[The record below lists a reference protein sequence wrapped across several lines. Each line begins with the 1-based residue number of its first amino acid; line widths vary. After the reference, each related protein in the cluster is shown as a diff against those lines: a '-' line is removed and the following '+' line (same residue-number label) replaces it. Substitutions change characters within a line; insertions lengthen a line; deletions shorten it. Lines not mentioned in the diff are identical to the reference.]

1 MQPRRVTAQA
11 SKAVEAFHRFAW
23 GVLVYTIA
31 VILFGAWVRI
41 TGSGAGCGQHW
52 PTCQGEVVHLP
63 ASVETVIELTHRLT
77 SGANLI
83 LVVALVVLAVRR
95 FPSSDP
101 VRRGA
106 WLSLLFIVTEALLGA
121 SLVLLALV
129 GVNDSIPRAVMM
141 SLHLA
146 NTSLLTGALAYAVW
160 ASGAGRGLRVSWR
173 GPVVWTLVATLV
185 ATILTSGV
193 GAVTALGDT
202 LYPVTAGSGEVVAQ
216 GLGLESEAGVSAH
229 FLQRMRIVHPG
240 MAVALGLWL
249 FYLCGWL
256 AERRPEL
263 AVRRW
268 TVAVRWL
275 VGLQIGAGLLN
286 VSLSAPGWMQIV
298 HLFLAVVLWIALVF
312 LTLASASRTSSAS
325 VE

>member
-1 MQPRRVTAQA
+1 MET
-11 SKAVEAFHRFAW
+11 FHRFTW
-23 GVLVYTIA
+23 GLLVYTVV

-52 PTCQGEVVHLP
+52 PTCKGEVVHYP
-63 ASVETVIELTHRLT
+63 ESVETLIELTHRVT
-77 SGANLI
+77 SGANLV
-83 LVVALVVLAVRR
+83 LVIALVVLAVRR
-95 FPSSDP
+95 FPTKDLA
-101 VRRGA
+101 RRGA
-106 WLSLLFIVTEALLGA
+106 WLSLLFIITEALLGA

-146 NTSLLTGALAYAVW
+146 NTSLLTGALVYTAW
-160 ASGAGRGLRVSWR
+160 ASGPERGMKPVWR
-173 GPVVWTLVATLV
+173 GQVAWVLALTLFATV
-185 ATILTSGV
+185 LTSGV

-202 LYPVTAGSGEVVAQ
+202 LYPVTSSGQAVAE
-216 GLGLESEAGVSAH
+216 GLGLESANGVSAH
-229 FLQRMRIVHPG
+229 FLQRMRIVHPA

-249 FYLCGWL
+249 FYLCAWL
-256 AERRPEL
+256 EERRPRL

-268 TVAVRWL
+268 AVAVRWL
-275 VGLQIGAGLLN
+275 VGMQIVAGLVN

-312 LTLASASRTSSAS
+312 LALVATAEPKSGG
-325 VE
+325 

>member
-1 MQPRRVTAQA
+1 MSARAPIGTQQPT
-11 SKAVEAFHRFAW
+11 EAFHRFTW
-23 GVLVYTIA
+23 GLLVYTLV

-52 PTCQGEVVHLP
+52 PTCKGEVVHLP
-63 ASVETVIELTHRLT
+63 ASVETLIELTHRVT

-83 LVVALVVLAVRR
+83 LVIVLVVLAVRR
-95 FPSSDP
+95 FAPRDP
-101 VRRGA
+101 ARTGA

-146 NTSLLTGALAYAVW
+146 NTSLLTGAIAYTAW
-160 ASGAGRGLRVSWR
+160 ASGAGRGLRLSWR
-173 GPVVWTLVATLV
+173 GSVAGLLLATLA

-202 LYPVTAGSGEVVAQ
+202 LYPVTDSGEAVAQ
-216 GLGLESEAGVSAH
+216 GFGLHPSESGVSAH
-229 FLQRMRIVHPG
+229 FLQRMRIVHPA

-249 FYLCGWL
+249 FYLCRWVEEG
-256 AERRPEL
+256 RPEML
-263 AVRRW
+263 VRRW
-268 TVAVRWL
+268 ATAVRWL
-275 VGLQIGAGLLN
+275 VGVQLVAGFVNIG
-286 VSLSAPGWMQIV
+286 LSAPGWMQIV
-298 HLFLAVVLWIALVF
+298 HLCLAVMLWIALVF
-312 LTLASASRTSSAS
+312 LTLAACARSTGDG
-325 VE
+325 VEA